1 MEKRKF
7 EAVLTLLVPQV
18 ILLITENYPY
28 DEIIATREFYSSEVY
43 SVLEQEDTKLW
54 HLSALTLY
62 NMFDEEKNWYIYF
75 PGGGVIMSKEGN
87 FLVYCVEQY
96 RSAKGL
102 SGKQVAD
109 LFNKFRVWDYIYS
122 CFEALHTTGDK
133 YIVEDID
140 LYIEARQPVAL

>member
-1 MEKRKF
+1 
-7 EAVLTLLVPQV
+7 
-18 ILLITENYPY
+18 
-28 DEIIATREFYSSEVY
+28 
-43 SVLEQEDTKLW
+43 
-54 HLSALTLY
+54 
-62 NMFDEEKNWYIYF
+62 
-75 PGGGVIMSKEGN
+75 MSKEGN

-133 YIVEDID
+133 YIVGDID